1 MIFSEFFISVLIFV
15 SYIFPSIMLFQ
26 ASKKSPIVEMKLLT
40 VASFISLVFF
50 AGMVLTALLNT
61 PHTLNPLTETIFRV
75 GFVFAQL
82 CILTI
87 SFSFFLPDF
96 KYKYSS
102 IVMIFLIS
110 AVNTASALIN
120 GTTLT
125 LRITEYI
132 KLNFDPLGFLFF
144 SISSILIVFGALQ
157 RLINVSKIAK
167 ERVGTVISVR
177 SSLIVSVIMISFL
190 VLILLDTIFSLPL
203 PGYSYFIPLLIG
215 GLYLNYIIKK
225 DPAIFFLT
233 PSSLEAVII
242 IDRNSD
248 LVIFSRSF
256 IYLDDDYGLQD
267 WQLVGG
273 FFSAL
278 NISLRIAIK
287 SEKGIE
293 QISFGDK
300 NIIMVRGREVS
311 CVLIVTEKNF
321 ITQAI
326 CQYLVKQFE
335 QLYREKLTLKPIR
348 SAEFDDFE
356 LVVAS
361 IRRYLP
367 L

>member
-1 MIFSEFFISVLIFV
+1 
-15 SYIFPSIMLFQ
+15 
-26 ASKKSPIVEMKLLT
+26 MKLLT
-40 VASFISLVFF
+40 LASFISLIFF

-61 PHTLNPLTETIFRV
+61 PHTLNPLTVTIFRI

-87 SFSFFLPDF
+87 SFSFILPDF
-96 KYKYSS
+96 QFKYSS
-102 IVMIFLIS
+102 IVLIFLIS
-110 AVNTASALIN
+110 ASNTGSALIN
-120 GTTLT
+120 GTTFT
-125 LRITEYI
+125 LKITDYI

-144 SISSILIVFGALQ
+144 SISAILIVFSAVQ

-167 ERVGTVISVR
+167 EKLGTVVTVR
-177 SSLIVSVIMISFL
+177 SSVILSAIMISFII
-190 VLILLDTIFSLPL
+190 LITLDTIFTLPL

-233 PSSLEAVII
+233 PASLEAVII
-242 IDRNSD
+242 IDHKTD

-256 IYLDDDYGLQD
+256 IYEDDDYGLQD

-278 NISLRIAIK
+278 NISLRLAIK
-287 SEKGIE
+287 SEKGID

-300 NIIMVRGREVS
+300 NILTATGREVS
-311 CVLIVTEKNF
+311 CVLVVTERNF
-321 ITQAI
+321 VTQAI
-326 CQYLVKQFE
+326 SQYLVKQFE
-335 QLYREKLTLKPIR
+335 MLYKEKLKLKPYR

-356 LVVAS
+356 LVIAS
-361 IRRYLP
+361 IRRYIP

>member
-1 MIFSEFFISVLIFV
+1 
-15 SYIFPSIMLFQ
+15 MLFQ
-26 ASKKSPIVEMKLLT
+26 AARKSPIVEMKLLT
-40 VASFISLVFF
+40 IASFVSLIFF

-61 PHTLNPLTETIFRV
+61 PHTLNPLTEIIFRS

-82 CILTI
+82 CILTV
-87 SFSFFLPDF
+87 SFSFLLPDF
-96 KYKYSS
+96 RHNYTSV
-102 IVMIFLIS
+102 VMIYLIS

-132 KLNFDPLGFLFF
+132 KLNFDPLGFIFF
-144 SISSILIVFGALQ
+144 SISAILIVYGVLQ
-157 RLINVSKIAK
+157 RLINVSKIVEGRTETA
-167 ERVGTVISVR
+167 ISVR
-177 SSLIVSVIMISFL
+177 SSLILSVIMISFL
-190 VLILLDTIFSLPL
+190 VLIFLDIIFLLPL
-203 PGYSYFIPLLIG
+203 PGYSYFFPLLIG

-233 PSSLEAVII
+233 PASLEAVII
-242 IDRNSD
+242 IDHNTD

-256 IYLDDDYGLQD
+256 IDIKDDYSLQD

-287 SEKGIE
+287 SEKGID

-300 NIIMVRGREVS
+300 NIITARGSEVS
-311 CVLIVTEKNF
+311 CVLIVTERNF
-321 ITQAI
+321 ITRAI
-326 CQYLVKQFE
+326 SQYLVKQFE
-335 QLYREKLTLKPIR
+335 QLYREKLMSKPLR